1 MHRLL
6 LIAIVVRSLLSLVE
20 EEPRSVRAMR
30 HRLKLGREIGC
41 RRAVKH
47 LAIRVHHA
55 GHVKRLL
62 VAPFDLD
69 GVHAR
74 RPQRV
79 KMREHVHILRVH
91 DERAAVVFLD
101 GKMLARTLL
110 LLERV
115 APAAGLR
122 AVPAVARAA
131 GEIGADETAPR
142 DRHAHG
148 TVRERLDF
156 HVCRHVLA
164 HAGDIV
170 KRHLP
175 RAHHA
180 ARSQAMPHARRFG
193 VGDGC
198 LG

>member
-6 LIAIVVRSLLSLVE
+6 LVTIVVRSLLGLAE
-20 EEPRSVRAMR
+20 EEPRPIRAMR
-30 HRLKLGREIGC
+30 HRLKLGREIGG
-41 RRAVKH
+41 RRAVEH
-47 LAIRVHHA
+47 LTICVHHA

-74 RPQRV
+74 RSQRV
-79 KMREHVHILRVH
+79 KVRKHVHILRVH
-91 DERAAVVFLD
+91 DERAATVLLD
-101 GKMLARTLL
+101 GEMLARALL

-131 GEIGADETAPR
+131 GEIGADEAAPR
-142 DRHAHG
+142 DRHTHG

-164 HAGDIV
+164 HAGDID

-180 ARSQAMPHARRFG
+180 ARAQAIPYARRLG
-193 VGDGC
+193 VGDRR